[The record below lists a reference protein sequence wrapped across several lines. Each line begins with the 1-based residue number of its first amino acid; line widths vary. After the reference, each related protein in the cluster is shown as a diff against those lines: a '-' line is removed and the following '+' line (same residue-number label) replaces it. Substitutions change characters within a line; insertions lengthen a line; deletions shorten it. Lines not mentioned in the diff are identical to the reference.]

1 MQGKR
6 ELLIQLLSA
15 VATILVQE
23 EEVTAASTRPVLDL
37 VVQLESVTLHI
48 STYDLIIHRT
58 VIPLASTQFAAQ
70 NIPVMV
76 PLVMI
81 LTNRISNVKKG
92 GMKLVIRLAIWIRNA
107 KGNIN

>member
-37 VVQLESVTLHI
+37 VVQLESVTLH

>member
-1 MQGKR
+1 LQGKR

-37 VVQLESVTLHI
+37 VVQLESVTLH

-92 GMKLVIRLAIWIRNA
+92 GMKLVIRFAIWIRNA

>member
-1 MQGKR
+1 LQGKR

-37 VVQLESVTLHI
+37 VVQLESVTLH

>member
-1 MQGKR
+1 MRGKR
-6 ELLIQLLSA
+6 ELLIQFLST

-37 VVQLESVTLHI
+37 VVQLESVTLHMI
-48 STYDLIIHRT
+48 SLST
-58 VIPLASTQFAAQ
+58 VQLFPSTQFAAQ

-92 GMKLVIRLAIWIRNA
+92 GQ
-107 KGNIN
+107 